1 MLGIIYQ
8 SQATVQQIIPAL
20 STDPRQA
27 RKLLNSSGW
36 VIHGDAR
43 PPLTIVHQGPG
54 RCLFFT
60 VTG

>member
-36 VIHGDAR
+36 VIHGVAH
-43 PPLTIVHQGPG
+43 PPMTIVHQGPG
-54 RCLFFT
+54 DVSFSR
-60 VTG
+60 